1 MLRGKSFYGG
11 FLSGG
16 KNRCINIIP
25 RKGDNSC
32 WLCVVK
38 NNPLSL
44 SSSFLLAFFHRS
56 LKKKKKKKS
65 TIVKSVERISFV
77 AAIPFPDLSRRYSRE
92 SSALFDVCGR
102 SGGRRDREEPRDNH
116 VTKETTSVSC
126 QTKLLLLAGLLAWQ
140 TSPEDRS
147 KVRRPQE
154 TGEWFL
160 RLRCNI
166 GFCALP
172 PTIPRRPEIKGKLRF
187 EKISIP
193 VSFSTTSKLRNK

>member
-25 RKGDNSC
+25 RKGGNSC
-32 WLCVVK
+32 WLCVVPDK
-38 NNPLSL
+38 NNPLSF
-44 SSSFLLAFFHRS
+44 SSPSFIDHYT
-56 LKKKKKKKS
+56 KKKKKKS

-77 AAIPFPDLSRRYSRE
+77 ATILSPDLSRRYSRE